1 MKNKVLI
8 GVLALMML
16 IAFTACD
23 TQAGYKLPVGMT
35 ATASKTQYLKG
46 ETIDPTTIV
55 ATVQFSDGSSQD
67 LDGSKLGV
75 AAATITADTKV
86 DLEYGVGANAVSS
99 SVQLYVG
106 TVKEI
111 TLGNLPTEAAADGS
125 IDDSAMTATVIDS
138 FGNTR
143 TLNAG
148 DFEVTASATT
158 SGADK
163 GKVTVSTVDV
173 FDQKVDVSKVKG
185 TTGWKVT
192 VATATTPEEEFDAT
206 KAYSYYFVVLD
217 GTTPVD
223 GAELDGTA
231 FTFDE
236 QYVGESFSWQIWKMN
251 ENGAH
256 AVATSSDY
264 YVVSGTTPA
273 SPFTLT
279 VKPTAQGSE
288 TVPANFASFAVVCK
302 GETGYTTKTTIN
314 IAYGIDYIDT
324 FKTIELPSA
333 SDGSVIGN
341 WVFTATMKSGA
352 SKTVVNGT
360 DFTAVMLDDW
370 ASLEAGKTAKFLV
383 SYGMKDADGEWI
395 KEPVQINST
404 TKKA

>member
-35 ATASKTQYLKG
+35 ATATKTQYLKG

-148 DFEVTASATT
+148 DFEVTAKAET
-158 SGADK
+158 SGTDK
-163 GKVTVSTVDV
+163 GKVA
-173 FDQKVDVSKVKG
+173 VSKVEVFNQVVTTIKG

-206 KAYSYYFVVLD
+206 KTYSYYFVVLD

-223 GAELDGTA
+223 RAELNGTA

-236 QYVGESFSWQIWKMN
+236 QYVGESFSWQIWKVN

-273 SPFTLT
+273 SPFKLT

-314 IAYGIDYIDT
+314 IAYGVDYIDT

-370 ASLEAGKTAKFLV
+370 TSLETGKTAKFLV

-395 KEPVQINST
+395 NEPVQINST

>member
-185 TTGWKVT
+185 TTG
-192 VATATTPEEEFDAT
+192 P
-206 KAYSYYFVVLD
+206 
-217 GTTPVD
+217 
-223 GAELDGTA
+223 
-231 FTFDE
+231 
-236 QYVGESFSWQIWKMN
+236 
-251 ENGAH
+251 
-256 AVATSSDY
+256 
-264 YVVSGTTPA
+264 
-273 SPFTLT
+273 
-279 VKPTAQGSE
+279 
-288 TVPANFASFAVVCK
+288 
-302 GETGYTTKTTIN
+302 
-314 IAYGIDYIDT
+314 
-324 FKTIELPSA
+324 
-333 SDGSVIGN
+333 
-341 WVFTATMKSGA
+341 
-352 SKTVVNGT
+352 
-360 DFTAVMLDDW
+360 
-370 ASLEAGKTAKFLV
+370 
-383 SYGMKDADGEWI
+383 
-395 KEPVQINST
+395 
-404 TKKA
+404 

>member
-75 AAATITADTKV
+75 AVATITADTKV

-125 IDDSAMTATVIDS
+125 IDDSAMTATVVDS

-158 SGADK
+158 SGTDK
-163 GKVTVSTVDV
+163 GKVTVSTVKV
-173 FDQKVDVSKVKG
+173 FDQEVTTIKG

-264 YVVSGTTPA
+264 YVVSGTAPA

-302 GETGYTTKTTIN
+302 GATGYTSKTTVN
-314 IAYGIDYIDT
+314 IAYGNDYIDT

-370 ASLEAGKTAKFLV
+370 TTLEEGKKANFLIE
-383 SYGMKDADGEWI
+383 YGMKAEGKWLKSATI
-395 KEPVQINST
+395 SST
-404 TKKA
+404 TEKAAD

>member
-148 DFEVTASATT
+148 DFEVTAKAET
-158 SGADK
+158 SGTDK
-163 GKVTVSTVDV
+163 GKVTVSTVKV
-173 FDQKVDVSKVKG
+173 FDQEVTTIKG

-223 GAELDGTA
+223 GAELNGTP

-236 QYVGESFSWQIWKMN
+236 QYVGESFSWQIWKVN
-251 ENGAH
+251 TENNAH

-264 YVVSGTTPA
+264 YVVSGTAPA
-273 SPFTLT
+273 NSFTLT

-288 TVPANFASFAVVCK
+288 TVPENFASFAVVCK
-302 GETGYTTKTTIN
+302 GNAGYTAKTTIN
-314 IAYGIDYIDT
+314 IAYGNDYIDT

-370 ASLEAGKTAKFLV
+370 TTLEEGKKANFLIE
-383 SYGMKDADGEWI
+383 YGMKAEGKWLKSATI
-395 KEPVQINST
+395 PST
-404 TKKA
+404 TEKAAD

>member
-75 AAATITADTKV
+75 AAATITADT
-86 DLEYGVGANAVSS
+86 
-99 SVQLYVG
+99 

-125 IDDSAMTATVIDS
+125 IDDSAMTATVVDS

-148 DFEVTASATT
+148 DFEVTASAAT
-158 SGADK
+158 SGTDK
-163 GKVTVSTVDV
+163 GKVTVSTVKV
-173 FDQKVDVSKVKG
+173 FDQEVTTIKG

-223 GAELDGTA
+223 GAELNGTP

-236 QYVGESFSWQIWKMN
+236 QYVGESFSWQIWKVN
-251 ENGAH
+251 TENNAH

-264 YVVSGTTPA
+264 YVVSGTAPA
-273 SPFTLT
+273 NPFTLT

-288 TVPANFASFAVVCK
+288 TVPENFASFAVVCK
-302 GETGYTTKTTIN
+302 GNAGYTAKTTIN
-314 IAYGIDYIDT
+314 IAYGNDYIDT

-370 ASLEAGKTAKFLV
+370 TTLEEGKKANFLIE
-383 SYGMKDADGEWI
+383 YGMKAEGKWLKSATI
-395 KEPVQINST
+395 PST
-404 TKKA
+404 TEKAAD

>member
-163 GKVTVSTVDV
+163 GKVTVSTVKV
-173 FDQKVDVSKVKG
+173 FDQEVTTIKG

>member
-35 ATASKTQYLKG
+35 ATATKTQYLKG

-148 DFEVTASATT
+148 DFEVTAKAET
-158 SGADK
+158 SGTDK
-163 GKVTVSTVDV
+163 GKVA
-173 FDQKVDVSKVKG
+173 VSKVEVFNQVVTTIKG

-206 KAYSYYFVVLD
+206 KTYSYYFVVLD

-223 GAELDGTA
+223 RAELNGTA

-236 QYVGESFSWQIWKMN
+236 QYVGESFSWQIWKVN

-273 SPFTLT
+273 SPFKLT

-314 IAYGIDYIDT
+314 IAYGVDYIDT

-352 SKTVVNGT
+352 SKTVANGT

-370 ASLEAGKTAKFLV
+370 TSLETGKTAKFLV

-395 KEPVQINST
+395 NEPVQINST

>member
-125 IDDSAMTATVIDS
+125 IDDSAMTATVVDS

-148 DFEVTASATT
+148 DFEVTASAAT
-158 SGADK
+158 SGTDK
-163 GKVTVSTVDV
+163 GKVTVSTVKV
-173 FDQKVDVSKVKG
+173 FDQEVTTIKG

-264 YVVSGTTPA
+264 YVVSGTAPA

-302 GETGYTTKTTIN
+302 GATGYTSKTTVN
-314 IAYGIDYIDT
+314 IAYGNDYIDT

-370 ASLEAGKTAKFLV
+370 TTLEEGKKANFLIE
-383 SYGMKDADGEWI
+383 YGMKAEGKWLKSATI
-395 KEPVQINST
+395 PST
-404 TKKA
+404 TEKAAD